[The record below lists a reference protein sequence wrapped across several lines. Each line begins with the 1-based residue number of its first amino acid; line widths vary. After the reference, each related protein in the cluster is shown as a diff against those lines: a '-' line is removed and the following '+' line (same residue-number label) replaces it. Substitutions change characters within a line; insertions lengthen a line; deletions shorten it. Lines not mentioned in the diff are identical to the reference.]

1 MKKKEKE
8 LLNKII
14 NNEKYTKKE
23 LTEFLTN
30 YGDYIYRIKPEYI
43 DEKIISISLNTLT
56 KLEGFFDFIPN
67 KILNDD
73 FLTSIILKKPELLS
87 YIPTDILT
95 ASFIEYL
102 INKHPKKHL

>member
-23 LTEFLTN
+23 LTKFLTN
-30 YGDYIYRIKPEYI
+30 FGDYIYYIKPEYI

-56 KLEGFFDFIPN
+56 KLEGFL
-67 KILNDD
+67 ILYQIK
-73 FLTSIILKKPELLS
+73 F
-87 YIPTDILT
+87 
-95 ASFIEYL
+95 
-102 INKHPKKHL
+102 